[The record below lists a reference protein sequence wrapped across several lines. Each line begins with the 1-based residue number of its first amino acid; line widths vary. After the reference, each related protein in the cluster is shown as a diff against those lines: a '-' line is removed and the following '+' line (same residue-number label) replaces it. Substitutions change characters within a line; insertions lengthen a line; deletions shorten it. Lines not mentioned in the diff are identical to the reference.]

1 MSAKL
6 PLLSQARVGAFEVLQ
21 RVATQNSYASNLLSA
36 PRFDKYSTEDR
47 GLLQELVLGVLR
59 WQGKLDFLIE
69 RHTRREI
76 DKLDLELVIAMRLGL
91 YQLLFLDRI
100 PAFAA
105 VNESVNLAKEYGK
118 ESGAS
123 LVNAVL
129 RGAQRELQFNILAGS
144 RSPVQRLSVET
155 SHPIWLVK
163 RWMARFGETEAR
175 EMALA
180 NNKVPHVA
188 FRFNAKR
195 SSVEDTI
202 AELEMLRVNYRPSPL
217 TPGAFVVESGS
228 LSPKAR
234 SIKNGWVYAQDES
247 SQLIARLAAKMV
259 AANQPAKVLD
269 ICSAPGSKTTL
280 IAAELAESASQQAS
294 TIVATDL
301 HFHRLRTLKELSK
314 RLGAENI
321 STVRLNAE
329 NEMPFK
335 PESFDLVLLDAP
347 CSGLGTLQRNP
358 EIKWRVKED
367 KIIELAELQKKLLVN
382 AATQVAD
389 GGLLVYSVC
398 STEPEEGEDII
409 NWFRRQN
416 PEYRDITR
424 ERLTELGIDPTPLLT
439 ASFGARTFT
448 HKHGSE
454 SFFFC
459 VLWKRR

>member
-6 PLLSQARVGAFEVLQ
+6 PLLSPSRVGAFDVLK
-21 RVATQNSYASNLLSA
+21 RVATQNSYASNLLAA
-36 PRFDKYSTEDR
+36 PRFDKLSSEDR
-47 GLLQELVLGVLR
+47 ALLQELVLGVLR
-59 WQGKLDFLIE
+59 WQGKLDSLIE

-105 VNESVNLAKEYGK
+105 VNESVNLAREYGK
-118 ESGAS
+118 EKAVA
-123 LVNAVL
+123 LVNGVL
-129 RGAQRELQFNILAGS
+129 RSAQRELEFNIFPS
-144 RSPVQRLSVET
+144 SKSPVQRLSVET

-163 RWMARFGETEAR
+163 RWMARFGEDETR

-188 FRFNAKR
+188 FRFNPKR
-195 SSVEDTI
+195 KSVEETI
-202 AELEMLRVNYRPSPL
+202 AELEMINVKYRPSTL

-234 SIKNGWVYAQDES
+234 SIKQGWVYVQDES
-247 SQLIARLAAKMV
+247 SQLIARLAAKLV
-259 AANQPAKVLD
+259 ADNQPAKVLD

-280 IAAELAESASQQAS
+280 IAAELAQSSSPLPS

-301 HFHRLRTLKELSK
+301 HFHRLRTLNELSQ

-321 STVRLNAE
+321 VTVRLDAE
-329 NEMPFK
+329 QEMPFE
-335 PESFDLVLLDAP
+335 PERFDLVLLDAP

-358 EIKWRVKED
+358 EIKWRINEN
-367 KIIELAELQKKLLVN
+367 KIIELAELQKRLLVN
-382 AATQVAD
+382 AAAQVAP
-389 GGLLVYSVC
+389 GGLLIYSVC
-398 STEPEEGEDII
+398 STEPEEGEDIVA
-409 NWFRRQN
+409 WFRREH
-416 PEYRDITR
+416 PEYRDMTR
-424 ERLTELGIDPTPLLT
+424 ERLAELGIDSTPLLT
-439 ASFGARTFT
+439 SSFGARTFT

>member
-6 PLLSQARVGAFEVLQ
+6 PLLSPSRVGAFDVLK
-21 RVATQNSYASNLLSA
+21 RVATQNSYASNLLAA
-36 PRFDKYSTEDR
+36 PRFDKLSGEDR
-47 GLLQELVLGVLR
+47 ALLQELVLGVLR

-91 YQLLFLDRI
+91 YQLLFLNRI

-105 VNESVNLAKEYGK
+105 VNESVNLAREYGK
-118 ESGAS
+118 EKAVA
-123 LVNAVL
+123 LVNGVL
-129 RGAQRELQFNILAGS
+129 RSAQRELEFNILPS
-144 RSPVQRLSVET
+144 SKSPVQRLSVET

-163 RWMARFGETEAR
+163 RWMARFGEDETR

-180 NNKVPHVA
+180 NNKVPRVA
-188 FRFNAKR
+188 FRFNPKR
-195 SSVEDTI
+195 KSVEETV
-202 AELEMLRVNYRPSPL
+202 AELEMINVKYRPSTL

-234 SIKNGWVYAQDES
+234 SIKQGWVYVQDES
-247 SQLIARLAAKMV
+247 SQLIARLAAKLV
-259 AANQPAKVLD
+259 ADNQPAKVLD

-280 IAAELAESASQQAS
+280 IAAELAQSSSPLPS

-301 HFHRLRTLKELSK
+301 HFHRLRTLNELSQ

-321 STVRLNAE
+321 VTVRLDAE
-329 NEMPFK
+329 QEMPFE
-335 PESFDLVLLDAP
+335 PERFDLVLLDAP

-358 EIKWRVKED
+358 EIKWRVNEN
-367 KIIELAELQKKLLVN
+367 KIIELSELQKRLLVN
-382 AATQVAD
+382 ASAQVAP
-389 GGLLVYSVC
+389 GGLLIYSVC
-398 STEPEEGEDII
+398 STEPEEGEDVVA
-409 NWFRRQN
+409 WFRREH
-416 PEYRDITR
+416 PEYRDMTR
-424 ERLTELGIDPTPLLT
+424 ERLTELDIDPTPLLT
-439 ASFGARTFT
+439 SSFGARTFT

>member
-6 PLLSQARVGAFEVLQ
+6 PLLSPSRVGAFEVLQ
-21 RVATQNSYASNLLSA
+21 RVATQISYASNLLAA
-36 PRFDKYSTEDR
+36 PRFDKLSSEDR
-47 GLLQELVLGVLR
+47 ALLQEIVLGVLR

-105 VNESVNLAKEYGK
+105 VNESVNLAREYGK
-118 ESGAS
+118 EKAVA
-123 LVNAVL
+123 LVNGVL
-129 RGAQRELQFNILAGS
+129 RSAQRELEFNILPS
-144 RSPVQRLSVET
+144 SKSPVQRLSVET

-163 RWMARFGETEAR
+163 RWMARFGEDETR
-175 EMALA
+175 KMALA

-188 FRFNAKR
+188 FRFNPKR
-195 SSVEDTI
+195 KLVEETI
-202 AELEMLRVNYRPSPL
+202 AELEMINVKYRPSTL
-217 TPGAFVVESGS
+217 TPEAFVVESGS

-234 SIKNGWVYAQDES
+234 SVKLGWVYVQDES
-247 SQLIARLAAKMV
+247 SQLIARLAAKLV
-259 AANQPAKVLD
+259 ADNQPAKVLD
-269 ICSAPGSKTTL
+269 ICSAPGSKATL
-280 IAAELAESASQQAS
+280 IAAELAQSPS
-294 TIVATDL
+294 TQPSTVVATDL
-301 HFHRLRTLKELSK
+301 HFHRLRTLNELSQ
-314 RLGAENI
+314 RLGTENI
-321 STVRLNAE
+321 VTVRLNAE
-329 NEMPFK
+329 QDMPFE
-335 PESFDLVLLDAP
+335 PERFDLVLLDAP

-367 KIIELAELQKKLLVN
+367 KIIELAELQKRLLVN
-382 AATQVAD
+382 AAAQVAP
-389 GGLLVYSVC
+389 GGLLIYSVC

-409 NWFRRQN
+409 SWFRREH
-416 PEYRDITR
+416 PEYRDMTR

-439 ASFGARTFT
+439 SSFGARTFT

>member
-6 PLLSQARVGAFEVLQ
+6 PLLSPSRVAAFDVLK
-21 RVATQNSYASNLLSA
+21 RVATQNSYASNLLAA
-36 PRFDKYSTEDR
+36 PKFDKLSTEDR
-47 GLLQELVLGVLR
+47 ALLQELVLGVLR

-69 RHTRREI
+69 RYAQREV
-76 DKLDLELVIAMRLGL
+76 DKLDLELVIAIRLGL

-105 VNESVNLAKEYGK
+105 VNESVNLAREYGK
-118 ESGAS
+118 EKAVP
-123 LVNAVL
+123 LVNGVL
-129 RGAQRELQFNILAGS
+129 RSAQRGMEFNISPNS

-155 SHPIWLVK
+155 SHPIWMMK

-180 NNKVPHVA
+180 NNTVPHAA
-188 FRFNAKR
+188 FRFNARRKPIA
-195 SSVEDTI
+195 ETI
-202 AELEMLRVNYRPSPL
+202 AELEMLNVKYRPSTL
-217 TPGAFVVESGS
+217 TPQAFVVESGS

-234 SIKNGWVYAQDES
+234 SVKYGWLYVQDES
-247 SQLIARLAAKMV
+247 SQLIARV
-259 AANQPAKVLD
+259 AANAAADSQPAKVLD

-280 IAAELAESASQQAS
+280 IAGELAEKAS

-301 HFHRLRTLKELSK
+301 HFHRLRTLNELSK
-314 RLGAENI
+314 RLGVENVT
-321 STVRLNAE
+321 TVRLDAE
-329 NEMPFK
+329 QEMPFE
-335 PESFDLVLLDAP
+335 PESFDVVLLDAP
-347 CSGLGTLQRNP
+347 CSGMGTLQRNP

-367 KIIELAELQKKLLVN
+367 KIIELAELQKRLLVN
-382 AATQVAD
+382 AAAQVAT
-389 GGLLVYSVC
+389 GGLLIYSVC
-398 STEPEEGEDII
+398 STEPEEGEDVIA
-409 NWFRRQN
+409 WFRRQH
-416 PEYRDITR
+416 PEYRDMTR
-424 ERLTELGIDPTPLLT
+424 ERLAEIGIDPTPLLT

>member
-6 PLLSQARVGAFEVLQ
+6 PLLSPSRVGAFEVLQ
-21 RVATQNSYASNLLSA
+21 RVATQNSYASNLLAA
-36 PRFDKYSTEDR
+36 PRFDKLSSEDR
-47 GLLQELVLGVLR
+47 ALLQELVLGVLR

-105 VNESVNLAKEYGK
+105 VNESVNLAREYGK
-118 ESGAS
+118 EKAVA
-123 LVNAVL
+123 LVNGVL
-129 RGAQRELQFNILAGS
+129 RSAQRELEFNILPS
-144 RSPVQRLSVET
+144 SKSPVQRLSVET

-163 RWMARFGETEAR
+163 RWMARFGEDETR
-175 EMALA
+175 KMALA

-188 FRFNAKR
+188 FRFNPKR
-195 SSVEDTI
+195 KLVEETI
-202 AELEMLRVNYRPSPL
+202 AELEMINVKYRPSTL
-217 TPGAFVVESGS
+217 TPEAFVVESGS

-234 SIKNGWVYAQDES
+234 SVKLGWVYVQDES
-247 SQLIARLAAKMV
+247 SQLIARLAAKLV
-259 AANQPAKVLD
+259 ADNQPAKVLD
-269 ICSAPGSKTTL
+269 ICSAPGSKATL
-280 IAAELAESASQQAS
+280 IAAELAQSPS
-294 TIVATDL
+294 TQPSTVVATDL
-301 HFHRLRTLKELSK
+301 HFHRLRTLNELSQ
-314 RLGAENI
+314 RLGTENI
-321 STVRLNAE
+321 VTVRLNAE
-329 NEMPFK
+329 QDMPFE
-335 PESFDLVLLDAP
+335 PERFDLVLLDAP

-367 KIIELAELQKKLLVN
+367 KIIELAELQKRLLVN
-382 AATQVAD
+382 AAAQVAP
-389 GGLLVYSVC
+389 GGLLIYSVC

-409 NWFRRQN
+409 SWFRREH
-416 PEYRDITR
+416 PEYRDMTR

-439 ASFGARTFT
+439 SSFGARTFT